1 MTPQEF
7 ALIMA
12 FSADNPE
19 ESRAIFNQARDA
31 AEAAGDLDQAA
42 KFELVREYALQSRVS
57 QQVSGLRFQ
66 CHPLT

>member
-12 FSADNPE
+12 FSAENPE

-31 AEAAGDLDQAA
+31 AEAAGDIDQAA
-42 KFELVREYALQSRVS
+42 KFELVREYACNPEFRSKYQDYVFNVTR
-57 QQVSGLRFQ
+57 
-66 CHPLT
+66 